1 MGAAEDV
8 RQMFD
13 SAYVGNWDLQGCDV
27 VVIIARI
34 VPGELAKAGTSK
46 KDKAPIMFFEG
57 REKGMVLNKTNM
69 KIIGGIVGSFK
80 VKDWIGHAITLYPT
94 TCQFGPN
101 VVDCIRVR
109 PVAPA
114 AARRRNGK
122 PASLPPVPPPPDDD
136 VPPFDG
142 AEDAAS

>member
-1 MGAAEDV
+1 MANEDV

-13 SAYVGNWDLQGCDV
+13 SAYVGNWDLQGRDV
-27 VVIIARI
+27 VVVIARI

-46 KDKAPIMFFEG
+46 KDKAPIIFFEG

-101 VVDCIRVR
+101 TVDCIRVR
-109 PVAPA
+109 PVAPKG
-114 AARRRNGK
+114 RNGK
-122 PASLPPVPPPPDDD
+122 TPPVASPPDDD
-136 VPPFDG
+136 VPPFDTEE
-142 AEDAAS
+142 AVS